1 MMSFN
6 PEPFFPNPP
15 TRPERIQE
23 DYEDDL
29 EEDCLSCGKQLGV
42 HTTKD
47 IVQCALKEL
56 RGETPK
62 G

>member
-1 MMSFN
+1 MSFN
-6 PEPFFPNPP
+6 PEPFFPEPP
-15 TRPERIQE
+15 ARPEKVPE

-29 EEDCLSCGKQLGV
+29 DEDCSSCGLQLAV
-42 HTTKD
+42 HTTRD
-47 IVQCALKEL
+47 LVECALNEL